1 MTGEQVW
8 GVIRTILAAVG
19 GWVVAKGWISS
30 DLLTAILGGGGTIF
44 IAAWSFLSKKTPPSA

>member
-8 GVIRTILAAVG
+8 GIVRTILAAVG
-19 GWVVAKGWISS
+19 GLAVGKGWISN

-44 IAAWSFLSKKTPPSA
+44 VAIWSVFSKKPA